1 MAADLEFRNRRMTR
15 LQVEP
20 KVALLLSGAL
30 LALALLISFN
40 ARSKSQSDDGV
51 YRIIV
56 GHRLAIGSGSGFKI
70 ADPGY
75 VVTNHHVINDG
86 ETIVV
91 AYLNDQ
97 GEPTGIEADV
107 VWFNQDKDLALLR
120 TREPLPGKILVLAD
134 MKPNE
139 IDKASVVT
147 AVGFPGAAD
156 QVVNSLASGAWDKVA
171 LTRSELDATV
181 STGTVQRVVST
192 LHRVVIQHSANINP
206 GNSGGPL
213 FDDCDRVVG
222 VNCFIVSPALSAGD
236 LEFAVHSQDVL
247 GGLDDAMRRMSPSET
262 FSPSVRSGRC
272 RGGYDNVE
280 IAMISATFL
289 LGVGVGLGGIAA
301 ARRASGV
308 NRIQP
313 PTAADEFPAVDEDTS
328 LLRTQQ
334 RLVGGGTLGLKSR
347 VSGQSIAKISLSSL
361 DGEKGIV
368 LGRAGGG
375 ADVDIPDQSVSRR
388 HATIRRS
395 GGRPVLDDLDSTNGT
410 EVDGKRL
417 SKAQGAPLTDGAVIR
432 LGKYELVVS
441 IEEDLGPGPAPT
453 SGMRAGAI
461 LLSGFDPQGNA
472 IQHVVNPGG
481 KAAGPA
487 QFKPITS
494 IGRDATNDLRLES
507 TSVSRRHAIIGVD
520 ETGTLGILDL
530 GSANGTFV
538 DGHAAGE
545 KPIPVGK
552 AKTVVFGDVTLAVSL
567 LTK

>member
-1 MAADLEFRNRRMTR
+1 MSR

-30 LALALLISFN
+30 LALAILISFN
-40 ARSKSQSDDGV
+40 ARPKSQSDDGV

-56 GHRLAIGSGSGFKI
+56 ANRLALGSGSGFKI

-91 AYLNDQ
+91 AYLNDH

-139 IDKASVVT
+139 IDKASMVT

-156 QVVNSLASGAWDKVA
+156 QVVNSLASGAWDKVG
-171 LTRSELDATV
+171 LSQSELNATV

-192 LHRVVIQHSANINP
+192 VHRVVIQHSANINP

-213 FDDCDRVVG
+213 FDDCERVVG
-222 VNCFIVSPALSAGD
+222 VNSFIVSPHLSAGD

-262 FSPSVRSGRC
+262 FSLSVRSGRC

-280 IAMISATFL
+280 IAMISTAL
-289 LGVGVGLGGIAA
+289 LLSVGAGLGGIVA
-301 ARRASGV
+301 ARRAGG
-308 NRIQP
+308 RGAIQS
-313 PTAADEFPAVDEDTS
+313 PTAADDFPAADEDAS
-328 LLRTQQ
+328 PPPTQQ
-334 RLVGGGTLGLKSR
+334 RFVGGGTLVLRSR
-347 VSGQSIAKISLSSL
+347 VSGQSIAEFSLSSL
-361 DGEKGIV
+361 VGDKGIV

-375 ADVDIPDQSVSRR
+375 ADLDIPDESVSRR
-388 HATIRRS
+388 HAAIRGS
-395 GGRPVLDDLDSTNGT
+395 GGRPVLDDLGSTNGT

-417 SKAQGAPLTDGAVIR
+417 SNTQGAPLTDGAVIR

-441 IEEDLGPGPAPT
+441 IEEDLGPRAAPGGT
-453 SGMRAGAI
+453 RTGAI
-461 LLSGFDPQGNA
+461 LLSGFDPRGNA
-472 IQHVVNPGG
+472 IQHVVDPGN
-481 KAAGPA
+481 KAAGPG
-487 QFKPITS
+487 QFRPITS

-507 TSVSRRHAIIGVD
+507 ASVSRRHAMIGVD
-520 ETGTLGILDL
+520 ETGTLAILDL
-530 GSANGTFV
+530 ASANGTLV

-545 KPIPVGK
+545 KPLPIGR
-552 AKTVVFGDVTLAVSL
+552 AKTLVLGDVTLAVSL